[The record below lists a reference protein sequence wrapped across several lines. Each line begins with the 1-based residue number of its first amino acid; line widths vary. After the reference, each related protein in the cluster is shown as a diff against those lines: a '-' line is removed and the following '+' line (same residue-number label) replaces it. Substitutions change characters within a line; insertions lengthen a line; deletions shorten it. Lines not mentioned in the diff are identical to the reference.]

1 MYERGKKK
9 FARLYACVMLLLS
22 AMLLLVSSIPVV
34 RMELGGERSEWF
46 RNGSYTGSMKDM
58 PGELQPDMDTAV
70 RAWRYMGEL
79 RQIVRLQTIEAEIRQ
94 IESRIEDADE
104 AVRAELEASLTKLRE
119 ERESAAS
126 PEQEEALHRLTSSEK
141 LNDLLCAWDAYVLPS
156 DFGAEEYTGQLSA
169 ILTALR
175 AAALLAYLTF
185 AACFPVF
192 AAVWLIAKAIDL
204 LLHYKKLGKPEL
216 QRLSVLHA
224 CFAYAFANLAFLLVF
239 TLIGLRPGYRPE
251 SIVWLVALTALACV
265 LNAVCRSVFAEE
277 PKEGFWLRQGLR
289 ALSLAASAAAVC
301 AFISLGLPTLF
312 LEHAN
317 DFGAGYAQ
325 SIAEQAGATTGAFDG
340 DGPAAQAAGAVGRAA
355 AIVFVVSGAAVL
367 AMAYLLAR
375 GTRRFAFWKP
385 VRARCALGITASGG
399 LVLLL
404 IAIPV
409 YLGAGSVE
417 EQSRAGREGEFR
429 VLLDAYRVEGSEEN
443 LLYRSRTEERQEL
456 EASIAQMEE
465 AIRSSTGED
474 TLRIIA
480 EKESLQT
487 RLAETE
493 AALDDLRTHRVRDL
507 SIGIAGTAAALI
519 AEIVSWRITKRTQ
532 RTATP

>member
-1 MYERGKKK
+1 MYEREKKK

-46 RNGSYTGSMKDM
+46 RNGSYTGSMEDM

-94 IESRIEDADE
+94 IESRIEEADE
-104 AVRAELEASLTKLRE
+104 TVRAELDASLTKLRE

-204 LLHYKKLGKPEL
+204 LLHYKKLGKTEL
-216 QRLSVLHA
+216 QRLSALHA

-239 TLIGLRPGYRPE
+239 TLSGLRPGYRPE

-289 ALSLAASAAAVC
+289 ALSLAAAASATC

-325 SIAEQAGATTGAFDG
+325 SIAEQADSTGAFG
-340 DGPAAQAAGAVGRAA
+340 GAGAAAQAAGAVGRAA
-355 AIVFVVSGAAVL
+355 AIVFVISGAAVL
-367 AMAYLLAR
+367 AMVYLLAR

-385 VRARCALGITASGG
+385 VKARCALGITASGA

-417 EQSRAGREGEFR
+417 EQNRAGREGEFR

-456 EASIAQMEE
+456 EASVGQMEE
-465 AIRSSTGED
+465 TLRSSTGED
-474 TLRIIA
+474 TLLIIA
-480 EKESLQT
+480 EKDSLES

-493 AALDDLRTHRVRDL
+493 AALDDLQTHQVRDL
-507 SIGIAGTAAALI
+507 SIGIAGAAAALI
-519 AEIVSWRITKRTQ
+519 AELVSWRITKRTQ